1 MTAENDNTQG
11 VSRDEILQLVQT
23 QLAEILE
30 KSPTDIV
37 ESADF
42 ADLGADSLAL
52 IELVEALEEA
62 LASRSEGFR
71 IDDEDLEGLVS
82 VGQAVDYVTAKIQ
95 AG

>member
-1 MTAENDNTQG
+1 MP
-11 VSRDEILQLVQT
+11 VSREEILILVQT

-30 KSPTDIV
+30 KSPSEIV

-62 LASRSEGFR
+62 LADRAEGFR
-71 IDDEDLEGLVS
+71 IDDEDLDGLVS